1 MKKTLTLATLAMTA
15 LAMTATAQDRVWD
28 FSSWSDATKQAL
40 HDEALTIAAPLSAKG
55 ATHNSWRA
63 FEKWDAT
70 DQQEHIDH
78 AYWWGDTS
86 TGVDGDQ
93 QLYANGALIA
103 ETAGLKWTTLK
114 AGNLAIA
121 VDYPET
127 SLGTYAG
134 AQYLWIGGSNLTFAI
149 PGVKPGAT
157 ITMEVESH
165 KPTDGRGVAM
175 TVAGRSVAPIEGS
188 EKPTVKTTC
197 KWQVPSD
204 LTDESYDVSF
214 TNNNG
219 CHIYSITVTEPKAQ
233 VDGARFAYIYDS
245 AFDPKAGTEQDNYY
259 VELRDGGNVGFA
271 NVEIYKLDLYSI
283 NGALAPSL
291 KEELMSCN
299 AVVLSSSITAVSWG
313 AAALRELVS
322 YVPVINLSADIY
334 NIWGYGTP
342 TAFAGTITV
351 DEAHRNNSLFKPR
364 YPGAD
369 FESYLDAD
377 GQLILGEGKLT
388 GVKLSADGPFANDNV
403 IATDGSDVVA
413 IHRHNQNRNSYTF
426 LPFDFNASY
435 ANEDAFYDIYIGA
448 IISAMATKA
457 EAPAVATPTIEKIYK
472 NMATDIKISTS
483 TKGSTIYYTIDGT
496 TPTDQSTLYDGI
508 ISGLAEG
515 TVVKA
520 IAYNLDGYVP
530 SAVAEATVDVFEAC
544 LPPEVAMDK
553 ERGKTTVTLNA
564 GEEGTKVYY
573 NLDGT
578 QDVKRS
584 SLYDEN
590 TVISFSHPTTLYAFA
605 TLEDETKKPS
615 EVISIAVDVNG
626 VVERN
631 NVLSHFDANKAEYS
645 FGESKVYYFT
655 EGKKNGYNYFIVTDS
670 VKVDTTMTVT
680 ISDPDTGE
688 EITETRDTTIWT
700 PILEP
705 ANRLTSYNPGSGWEI
720 KTYGQGM
727 LWEVTAMTYDLTVD
741 AAYHAETVLDYG
753 ASDCFIHFGNVQK
766 SDGKHN
772 DPYSGMVQSTQAFQ
786 GPFDITCFIGSGS
799 NGNHPRGVLYVAKD
813 TLDEANW
820 TPVDTV
826 WAAATNRWV
835 RKTQLSYNGTE
846 KMFVRLQAAFSS
858 YCVRDIIITNN
869 PDEATAIHD
878 LQSTEQRGKV
888 VRREVFALD
897 GKRLNAARKGIN
909 VIRYTYD
916 NGQTETRKVA
926 IK

>member
-1 MKKTLTLATLAMTA
+1 MKKFFTLAAVALTA
-15 LAMTATAQDRVWD
+15 CALTATAQDRSWD
-28 FSSWSDATKQAL
+28 FTNWSEGTKQDL
-40 HDEALTIAAPLSAKG
+40 HTEALTVEAPTTSSS
-55 ATHNSWRA
+55 HFWRA
-63 FEKWDAT
+63 FEKIATT
-70 DQQEHIDH
+70 DQQEHLDH

-93 QLYANGALIA
+93 QLYANGNLIV

-134 AQYLWIGGSNLTFAI
+134 PQYLWIGGSNLTFVI
-149 PGVKPGAT
+149 QDVKPGAT

-165 KPTDGRGVAM
+165 KPSDGRGVAM
-175 TVAGRSVAPIEGS
+175 TVDGRNVSPTQGS
-188 EKPTVKTTC
+188 EKPTTKTTC
-197 KWQVPSD
+197 VWQVPSD
-204 LTDESYDVSF
+204 LTGESYDVSF

-219 CHIYSITVTEPKAQ
+219 CHIYSISVTEPKAQ

-245 AFDPKAGTEQDNYY
+245 SFNPKAGTEQDNYY

-271 NVEIYKLDLYSI
+271 NVDVYKLDLASI
-283 NGALAPSL
+283 NGALPQDI
-291 KEELMSCN
+291 KEELLSRN
-299 AVVLSSSITAVSWG
+299 AVVLSGSITSVSWN
-313 AAALRELVS
+313 AVALRELIS

-334 NIWGYGTP
+334 NIWGLGTP
-342 TAFAGTITV
+342 TKFGGTITAT
-351 DEAHRNNSLFKPR
+351 EAYRNNSLFKPR
-364 YPGAD
+364 YQGAD
-369 FESYLDAD
+369 IDSYLDAD
-377 GQLILGEGKLT
+377 GQLILGEGQLT
-388 GVKLSADGPFANDNV
+388 GVKLAADGIFAADNI
-403 IATDGSDVVA
+403 IATGGNDVVA
-413 IHRHNQNRNSYTF
+413 IHRHNQSRNSYIF

-435 ANEDAFYDIYIGA
+435 AEEDAFYDIYIGA
-448 IISAMATKA
+448 IMSVMATKG
-457 EAPAVATPTIEKIYK
+457 EAPAVATPVIEKIYK

-483 TKGSTIYYTIDGT
+483 TKGSTIYYTTDGT
-496 TPTDQSTLYDGI
+496 DPTDQSTVYTGI

-530 SAVAEATVDVFEAC
+530 SAVAEATIDVVEAC
-544 LPPEVAMDK
+544 LPPVVALNK
-553 ERGKTTVTLNA
+553 EQGKTTVTLTA
-564 GEEGTKVYY
+564 AEAGTKVYY

-578 QDVKRS
+578 QELNRS
-584 SLYDEN
+584 SLYDESS
-590 TVISFSHPTTLYAFA
+590 VVSFTHPITLYAFA
-605 TLEDETKKPS
+605 TLEDESKKPS
-615 EVISIAVDVNG
+615 EVIAIDVEVNG
-626 VVERN
+626 VARRD
-631 NVLSHFDANKAEYS
+631 NVLSHFDANKNEYS
-645 FGESKVYYFT
+645 FGESKVHYFT
-655 EGKKNGYNYFIVTDS
+655 DGKKNGYNYFIITDS
-670 VKVDTTMTVT
+670 VRVDTTMTVT

-688 EITETRDTTIWT
+688 EYTETRDTTFWNYIT
-700 PILEP
+700 EP

-741 AAYHAETVLDYG
+741 GAYRAETALDYG
-753 ASDCFIHFGNVQK
+753 ASDCFIQFGNVQK

-799 NGNHPRGVLYVAKD
+799 SGNHPRGVLYVSKD

-826 WAAATNRWV
+826 WAAPTNRWV
-835 RKTQLSYNGTE
+835 RKTVLSYNGTE

-869 PDEATAIHD
+869 PDESANGIRDVLTD
-878 LQSTEQRGKV
+878 EQRGQV
-888 VRREVFALD
+888 VRREVFAID
-897 GKRLNAARKGIN
+897 GKRMSSARRGVNI
-909 VIRYTYD
+909 IRFTYE
-916 NGQTETRKVA
+916 NGQTETRKVVVR
-926 IK
+926 